1 MDSSTASDFVLLL
14 ALRGATIAALGA
26 VAMLGGALIVRRL
39 AQYRARLKQ
48 RLAEQWRPILT
59 RVALD
64 ESGAPIVATPPR
76 ARHMAHVMEEWSAFQ
91 DALRGSGTT
100 RLNAL
105 ARQVGIDV
113 AARRWLRRGNLGL
126 RILAIRT
133 IGHLRDPADWQLLQ
147 QRLFAPNAL
156 LAFYAAAALI
166 QIDAQRAMPG
176 IAMQLADREEWPGE
190 AIAGLL
196 KEAGTHVTRDP
207 IRSLILSI
215 APARIPRL
223 LPWLGRADPILASE
237 IATQLLRRE
246 TRDPRIVA
254 AALLVLQDPQLLP
267 EIRPLAAS
275 TDPEVRKN
283 LAIALGHL
291 GDVHDQELLVS
302 LMGDSLWWVRYR
314 AAEALVNLRGMSTA
328 LLDATRARLTD
339 RYARDML
346 DHVRAEAL
354 PA

>member
-1 MDSSTASDFVLLL
+1 VLLL

-26 VAMLGGALIVRRL
+26 VAMMGGALVVRRM
-39 AQYRARLKQ
+39 AQYRARVRQ

-64 ESGAPIVATPPR
+64 ESRNQTADPAPAIDVPAPR
-76 ARHMAHVMEEWSAFQ
+76 ARHMAHVVEEWNSFQ

-105 ARQVGIDV
+105 ARQIGIDV

-190 AIAGLL
+190 AVAGLL
-196 KEAGTHVTRDP
+196 KEAGTQVTRDP

-215 APARIPRL
+215 APAKIPRL

-267 EIRPLAAS
+267 EIRALAGSPDA
-275 TDPEVRKN
+275 EVRKN

-291 GDVHDQELLVS
+291 GNVGDCGLLVS
-302 LMGDSLWWVRYR
+302 LLGDSLWWVRYR
-314 AAEALVNLRGMSTA
+314 AAEALVNLRGMNAA